1 VAVVSI
7 SRIQL
12 RRGRKN
18 QGSGLPQLASGEM
31 GWAIDSQELFIGNGA
46 VSEGAPYVGNTKILT
61 EHDNIFEY
69 ALNYTYRSTD
79 GTVQTG
85 DTVTTPVQRNL
96 QSRLDDIVSVRS
108 FGAIGDGTDQGAA
121 LQRAIDQLYINP
133 ANKTSNKRKVIL
145 HIEAG
150 DYSFNEP
157 LKIPPY
163 ANIVGA
169 GPEKTFF
176 NYTGTGAAIRTVNED
191 STPGSYAS
199 DATSSTLNQ
208 PRYINLEGISII
220 VPSGVR
226 GIELNSCRD
235 SEFKDLVISGQWENT
250 DSIVGD
256 DVGIKLN
263 ALSTATSSNNN
274 KFTNIRFRNQSYGV
288 YSDFD
293 IKNNTWEDCKFEN
306 LAKGVV
312 FGSGSVLGTAGQL
325 TGPID
330 NTVRN
335 SVFSDIDYEAFI
347 VESGT
352 GNSSVEN
359 KYYSIGNDGGTTA
372 NVKYSVIRF
381 NEYKNYSLND
391 WFERSEELGYEPA
404 YLFNTPYLPEVEGNV
419 ITDSPFTHRQ
429 RITEFGSYVKLFRL
443 PANTAKSFE
452 IDYLYKSREHRI
464 LRQGTLDVIVNP
476 EFNEEKIVDE
486 FDYTGEPI
494 FEESLRFL
502 TQNYDESGTGT
513 VDTIA
518 IMVLNLAT
526 ADDGD
531 LLYRI
536 KTKG

>member
-12 RRGRKN
+12 RRGRA
-18 QGSGLPQLASGEM
+18 QTTGVPQLASGEM
-31 GWAIDSQELFIGNGA
+31 GWAIDSQELWIGNGA

-69 ALNYTYRSTD
+69 AMNYTYRSLD

-85 DTVTTPVQRNL
+85 DTTTNPVQRNL
-96 QSRLDDIVSVRS
+96 QSRLDDIVSVRA
-108 FGAIGDGTDQGAA
+108 FGATGDGTDQGAA

-145 HIEAG
+145 HIEPG
-150 DYSFNEP
+150 DYSFSEP
-157 LKIPPY
+157 LKIPPF
-163 ANIVGA
+163 ANIIGA
-169 GPEKTFF
+169 GEEKTFF

-191 STPGSYAS
+191 STPGSPAS
-199 DATSSTLNQ
+199 DATSTPNTQ
-208 PRYINLEGISII
+208 PRFIRLKGITIT

-235 SEFKDLVISGQWENT
+235 SQFSNLVIKGVWENT
-250 DSIVGD
+250 NAIVGD

-263 ALSTATSSNNN
+263 ALSTATTSSNN

-293 IKNNTWEDCKFEN
+293 IKNNTWEDCRFEN
-306 LAKGVV
+306 VAKGVV
-312 FGSGSVLGTAGQL
+312 FGAGSVLGTAGQL

-330 NTVRN
+330 NTIRN
-335 SVFSDIDYEAFI
+335 SVFTDIDYEAFI
-347 VESGT
+347 IEAGT
-352 GNSSVEN
+352 GNSSNNN
-359 KYYSIGNDGGTTA
+359 KYYSVGFDGGAPT

-381 NEYKNYSLND
+381 NEYGNYSQND

-419 ITDSPFTHRQ
+419 ITDSPYTHRQ

-443 PANTAKSFE
+443 PANTAKSFD

-464 LRQGTLDVIVNP
+464 LRQGTLQVVVNP

-518 IMVLNLAT
+518 IMVLNLTT